1 MTQTKSGQAW
11 TGSYVSGSHP
21 AIIVRYV
28 GPTNHRGS
36 RWFASLKRDSE
47 TTWRASVPFQ
57 DGPLEAAR
65 ELLRKQNLTTWQLRD
80 CASIDPDTYAIAV
93 S

>member
-1 MTQTKSGQAW
+1 MTQTKSGQVW
-11 TGSYVSGSHP
+11 TGSHVSGSHP
-21 AIIVRYV
+21 AIVVRYV
-28 GPTNHRGS
+28 GATNHRGS

-47 TTWRASVPFQ
+47 TTWRASVSFQ